1 MPNRSD
7 NEISMKVSR
16 EVILDLLPLYLAG
29 EASPETAALVE
40 EYLKHD
46 AVLQGQVDQD
56 GMKNLMTAPAS
67 ATALPV
73 ELELRSL
80 RRTRSMLRWQ
90 RVTFSWAL
98 ALSIVSFGGVGYID
112 SGHAAFHFIVRD
124 YPQVFWPCLL
134 LAVQCWIWYFVLRW
148 RLRATK
154 LQ

>member
-1 MPNRSD
+1 MLSRSD

-29 EASPETAALVE
+29 EASPQTSVLVE

-46 AVLQGQVDQD
+46 AELRGQIDRD
-56 GMKNLMTAPAS
+56 GMKNFMTTPAS
-67 ATALPV
+67 ESALPV

-90 RVTFSWAL
+90 RLVYSWAL
-98 ALSIVSFGGVGYID
+98 ALSIASLGGVGYIQ
-112 SGHAAFHFIVRD
+112 SGHPVFHFFMRD
-124 YPQVFWPCLL
+124 YPQVFWPCSM

-148 RLRATK
+148 RLRSTN

>member
-1 MPNRSD
+1 MRNRSD

-16 EVILDLLPLYLAG
+16 EVILDLLPLYIAG
-29 EASPETAALVE
+29 EASPQTSALVE

-46 AVLQGQVDQD
+46 AELQGQVNRD
-56 GMKNLMTAPAS
+56 GMKNLRPAPAS
-67 ATALPV
+67 EAALPV

-90 RVTFSWAL
+90 RVAYSWAL
-98 ALSIVSFGGVGYID
+98 ALTIASFGGVGYID
-112 SGHAAFHFIVRD
+112 SGHAAFQFIMRD
-124 YPQVFWPCLL
+124 YPRVFWPCFL

-148 RLRATK
+148 RLRVTK

>member
-1 MPNRSD
+1 MLNRSD
-7 NEISMKVSR
+7 NEIPMKVSR

-29 EASPETAALVE
+29 EASPQTSALVE

-46 AVLQGQVDQD
+46 AELQGQVDRN
-56 GMKNLMTAPAS
+56 GIKNLMTTMAS
-67 ATALPV
+67 EATLPV

-90 RVTFSWAL
+90 RVVYSWAL
-98 ALSIVSFGGVGYID
+98 ALSIASLSGVGYVQ
-112 SGHAAFHFIVRD
+112 SGHAAVHFLMRD

-134 LAVQCWIWYFVLRW
+134 LAAQCWIWYFVLRW
-148 RLRATK
+148 RLRSTK